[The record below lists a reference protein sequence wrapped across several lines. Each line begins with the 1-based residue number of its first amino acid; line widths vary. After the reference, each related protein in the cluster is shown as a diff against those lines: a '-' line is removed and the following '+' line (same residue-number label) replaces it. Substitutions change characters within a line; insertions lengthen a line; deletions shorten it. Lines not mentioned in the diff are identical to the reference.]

1 MLSTKSLKK
10 KTEVRKLYYKRV
22 NSLASKK
29 EITVPVHGIES
40 NSLLINIYTRIR
52 NVSRKIKFK

>member
-1 MLSTKSLKK
+1 MLSTKKK
-10 KTEVRKLYYKRV
+10 NQVGKPYYKRL
-22 NSLASKK
+22 NSLATEK
-29 EITVPVHGIES
+29 EITVLVHRIKS